1 MTTARTRLSP
11 SRARHLATLLLVGV
25 TAVWG
30 STFFLIRDVVQV
42 MSPTDF
48 LAVRFTIAAA
58 AMVAVFW
65 RPLLALTKRQ
75 LQIGVG
81 LGMLYGVAQILQ
93 TVGLAHTEASR
104 SGFITGT
111 YVVLTPIFT
120 SILLRDRIPRSTW
133 LAVLMATAGLATLSL
148 GRVGSGAGGSAGFGF
163 GEGIT
168 LLAAAVYALHI
179 IGLGRYS
186 SPSAA
191 AGLSTVQMVVIAAVS
206 LVAAAPGGIELP
218 SGRGAWTSVLYMA
231 LIAGAVA
238 IWAQTW
244 AQSHLSATR
253 AAIVMTLEPVFA
265 ATFAVAFGGES
276 LTIRMMVG
284 GAMILAAMYTVEL
297 IGRRADATAE
307 QDPPAE
313 LLHHEL

>member
-1 MTTARTRLSP
+1 MTPARSRLV
-11 SRARHLATLLLVGV
+11 ATLLLVGI
-25 TAVWG
+25 TSVWG
-30 STFFLIRDVVQV
+30 STFYLIRDLVQV
-42 MSPTDF
+42 LPPTDF

-65 RPLLALTKRQ
+65 RQ
-75 LQIGVG
+75 LRAVSRRELRIGVG
-81 LGMLYGVAQILQ
+81 LGILYAVAQILQ

-111 YVVLTPIFT
+111 YVVLTPIFGA
-120 SILLRDRIPRSTW
+120 ILLRDHIPRSTW

-148 GRVGSGAGGSAGFGF
+148 NGFGTGFGSAAGFGF
-163 GEGIT
+163 GEGVT
-168 LLAAAVYALHI
+168 LLAAAIYALHI

-186 SPSAA
+186 SPASA
-191 AGLSTVQMVVIAAVS
+191 AGLSTVQMITIAMVSLIAAM
-206 LVAAAPGGIELP
+206 PGGIQLP
-218 SGRGAWTSVLYMA
+218 SGRGGWTSVLYMA
-231 LIAGAVA
+231 LVAGAVA

-244 AQSHLSATR
+244 AQSHLTATR

-265 ATFAVAFGGES
+265 AAFAVALGGES
-276 LTIRMMVG
+276 MTLRMMLG
-284 GAMILAAMYTVEL
+284 GAMVLSAMYTVE
-297 IGRRADATAE
+297 IFGRRADATAE